1 MGIATRQMRT
11 ILDSNGVPL
20 FQHSVTAA
28 GNMGGT
34 QNTYDTYLIRP
45 ARSAGRI
52 DGNGF
57 EGSEKT
63 EPQWNNKTGCAER
76 ERCYEL

>member
-1 MGIATRQMRT
+1 MGIATRHIRT

-34 QNTYDTYLIRP
+34 QNTYDTYSIRP
-45 ARSAGRI
+45 ARSAGQI
-52 DGNGF
+52 DGKSF
-57 EGSEKT
+57 EGSGRNGAAVE
-63 EPQWNNKTGCAER
+63 
-76 ERCYEL
+76 